1 MAAITL
7 SAYTRNLL
15 GLPTDKTLW
24 TQAQKDQYLAKYAEL
39 RQQPAPVGVVVEPDA
54 NAAVSDVY
62 AAWSHVEDQNAHDF
76 NLWDA
81 TTNALAE
88 SVSEL
93 PGRINTAIDTVGKG
107 ILGSI
112 PVWLRW
118 VIGGAIVAYVFVL
131 IRPYLPTPAPA
142 PTPKKKAK

>member
-1 MAAITL
+1 M
-7 SAYTRNLL
+7 
-15 GLPTDKTLW
+15 TLW
-24 TQAQKDQYLAKYAEL
+24 TKIVGWATGTTDALQAQENNAARMAGIVE
-39 RQQPAPVGVVVEPDA
+39 RQQADGLLTDTEAAAQTEAIFDNVVTGTDLTVTMAERVPSA
-54 NAAVSDVY
+54 I
-62 AAWSHVEDQNAHDF
+62 
-76 NLWDA
+76 
-81 TTNALAE
+81 AE
-88 SVSEL
+88 SIEEL